1 MTRPKYFRK
10 AIFLSLL
17 IHLTAVIILTFALPK
32 ILPEKVLPPVEEFII
47 DVDLTAE
54 KFYKEQK

>member
-1 MTRPKYFRK
+1 MTRPKYFSK

-17 IHLTAVIILTFALPK
+17 IHLTAGIILTFALPK
-32 ILPEKVLPPVEEFII
+32 FQSEKVLPPVEEFI